1 MKRIQY
7 VESGNNKDGPDKRLD
22 EYIQSRGG
30 LLNITNRD
38 MVQEGMEISRHG
50 S

>member
-7 VESGNNKDGPDKRLD
+7 VESGHNKDGPEKHLD
-22 EYIQSRGG
+22 EYIQSIRE
-30 LLNITNRD
+30 LLNSTNRD
-38 MVQEGMEISRHG
+38 VVQGSMEISRHG